1 MNNDNITEI
10 PVESFHH
17 IYKAFAKAQAVLSN
31 PKKACQGHKYKYSSL
46 DKIIK
51 ILRNV
56 LPKYGLGYTQNL
68 QHYEDEVYKHMVSVA
83 TIVFHESGESL
94 HPSFF
99 SLPVEAGRGMSL
111 AQSYGAPITYA
122 RRYALSA
129 VFCMASEED
138 TDLKDQKDANVEF
151 RNEVKERLTK
161 LGALAYAKSKNIY
174 PENATIAVLQ
184 KIHSLTDDQ
193 IKERV
198 KDFESKKKGK
208 AA

>member
-17 IYKAFAKAQAVLSN
+17 IYKAFAKAQADIHN
-31 PKKACQGHKYKYSSL
+31 PVKDSKGYNYKYSSL
-46 DKIIK
+46 DQIIN
-51 ILRNV
+51 ILREV
-56 LPKYGLGYTQNL
+56 LPKHGLSYTQNL
-68 QHYEDEVYKHMVSVA
+68 QHYDDEVNRHMVSVE
-83 TIVFHESGESL
+83 TIVFHESGERL
-94 HPSFF
+94 QPSFF
-99 SLPVEAGRGMSL
+99 SLPVEEGRGMSL
-111 AQSYGAPITYA
+111 AQSYGATITYA

-129 VFCMASEED
+129 VFCLASEED

-151 RNEVKERLTK
+151 RKEVKERLTK